1 MRTVEAGPQGQLERA
16 ENTIQYVLAVVVP
29 ALIALML
36 YSYVL
41 FDFLFTVLLLT
52 AIFVAF
58 LMILPARKM
67 HRLHFMTWHKNTMP
81 MKLTTS
87 AIGMIYIAVVSV
99 FSVSL
104 LSLYKGLNPENPLT
118 FAVVGGL
125 LAVLLIVLSYNS
137 KNKVRFQSSEKR
149 FFERAPHE
157 IEGRLIEHLS
167 REGHEHRR
175 QPQRNGARLDL
186 PACGL
191 TIRIMPLDRR
201 CTEVLMEN
209 INEGNFAIS
218 TSMKSVLEA

>member
-1 MRTVEAGPQGQLERA
+1 MRTVETGPQRQLEKA
-16 ENTIQYVLAVVVP
+16 ENMIQYVLAVVVP

-41 FDFLFTVLLLT
+41 FDFLFTILLLA
-52 AIFVAF
+52 AIFVAV
-58 LMILPARKM
+58 LMVLPARKL

-125 LAVLLIVLSYNS
+125 LTVLLIILSYNS

-149 FFERAPHE
+149 FFEIAPHE
-157 IEGRLIEHLS
+157 IEGKLIAHLS
-167 REGHEHRR
+167 QEGHEHIRL
-175 QPQRNGARLDL
+175 PQRNGARLDL

-191 TIRIMPLDRR
+191 TVHIMPLDRR

-209 INEGNFAIS
+209 INEGNFTIS

>member
-1 MRTVEAGPQGQLERA
+1 MRTVEAGPQGQLEKA
-16 ENTIQYVLAVVVP
+16 ENIIQYVLAVVVP

-41 FDFLFTVLLLT
+41 FDFLFTALLIA
-52 AIFVAF
+52 AIFMAM
-58 LMILPARKM
+58 LMILPAKRM
-67 HRLHFMTWHKNTMP
+67 HRLHFLTWHKNTMP
-81 MKLTTS
+81 MKLTNS

-125 LAVLLIVLSYNS
+125 LAVLLMVLAYSS
-137 KNKVRFQSSEKR
+137 KNKDRFQSSEKR
-149 FFERAPHE
+149 FFDKAPHE
-157 IEGRLIEHLS
+157 IEGKLIEHLS

-175 QPQRNGARLDL
+175 LPQRNGARLDL

-191 TIRIMPLDRR
+191 TVRIMPLDRR

-209 INEGNFAIS
+209 INDGNFNIS
-218 TSMKSVLEA
+218 TSMKSVLEF